1 MSLYKS
7 TAFGAIMKTIV
18 NESNLAQYNADLTNQ
33 SPQQIVTWA
42 LAQAKNPIITT
53 NFRPYE
59 AVILHLVAQIRPD
72 ITVLFVDSGYN
83 TVDTYQHAQHLIDK
97 LNLNVV
103 TYIPKQTRA
112 YRDVVMSGIPE
123 VDSPLHDEFT
133 EQVKLEPFRRA
144 LSELNPDVWF
154 TAIRAEQT
162 EFRGALDVLSLSKD
176 GVLKVAPLY
185 HLTASDLNQYLV
197 DNELPTIGQYGENDY
212 FDPTKALANRECG
225 LHTQI

>member
-1 MSLYKS
+1 MS
-7 TAFGAIMKTIV
+7 KTVV
-18 NESNLAQYNADLTNQ
+18 NESSLNEHNVSLAGK
-33 SPQQIVTWA
+33 SPKEIVEWA
-42 LAQAKNPIITT
+42 LSVAKNPIITT

-59 AVILHLVAQIRPD
+59 AVILHLVASVRPD

-83 TVDTYQHAQHLIDK
+83 TEATYRHAQALIKK
-97 LNLNVV
+97 LNLNVI

-112 YRDVVMSGIPE
+112 YRDVAMNGIPD

-144 LSELNPDVWF
+144 LGELNPDVWF
-154 TAIRAEQT
+154 TAIRKEQT
-162 EFRGALDVLSLSKD
+162 EFRNNLGVLSLSKD
-176 GVLKVAPLY
+176 GVLKVAPLFEK
-185 HLTASDLNQYLV
+185 TSEELNQYLI
-197 DNELPTIGQYGENDY
+197 DNGLPGIGEYGEFDY